1 MAGSVSDGDG
11 DMGFQIAPMI
21 DVVFVL
27 VLYFMANV
35 GMQVGELELSVDL
48 PATGAPVSG
57 ADVAA
62 TPHFIEISATGQV
75 SLNNEPLDNPTDP
88 NLPQL
93 RAQLV
98 NLMAASPEDQIIIRP
113 ADNTE
118 HDRVVDVLNAAAAAK
133 VKKLTFS

>member
-1 MAGSVSDGDG
+1 
-11 DMGFQIAPMI
+11 MI

-35 GMQVGELELSVDL
+35 GMQVGELELSVDI
-48 PATGAPVSG
+48 PARGTPVSG

-62 TPHFIEISATGQV
+62 TPHFIDVDASGQV
-75 SLNNEPLDNPTDP
+75 LLNNEPLDDAN
-88 NLPQL
+88 NSELPQL
-93 RAQLV
+93 RAQLM
-98 NLMAASPEDQIIIRP
+98 NLMVTSPEDQIIIRP
-113 ADNTE
+113 DNNTV